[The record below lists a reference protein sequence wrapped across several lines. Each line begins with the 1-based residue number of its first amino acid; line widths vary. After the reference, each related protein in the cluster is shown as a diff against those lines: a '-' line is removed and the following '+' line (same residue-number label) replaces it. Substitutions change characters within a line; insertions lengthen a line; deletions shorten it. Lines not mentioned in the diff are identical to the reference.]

1 MDLSLYDVE
10 FDQHAHEFA
19 AQCCDDFVVLVFG
32 VTSTSHF
39 CISLWIFM
47 PMMPL
52 TYAMQMIFLWVFW
65 FLGTASRYAL
75 AYELEFVMIVTEA
88 ASKVLFYKS
97 AGFHVRS
104 YPSQCEPRSSRTNSQ
119 AC

>member
-1 MDLSLYDVE
+1 MKIYADD
-10 FDQHAHEFA
+10 A
-19 AQCCDDFVVLVFG
+19 ANVRYVDD
-32 VTSTSHF
+32 
-39 CISLWIFM
+39 IFM
-47 PMMPL
+47 G
-52 TYAMQMIFLWVFW
+52 FG

-104 YPSQCEPRSSRTNSQ
+104 YPSQCEPRSSGTNSQ